1 MSKNLL
7 LMLILGILLF
17 STTNAQTNQSLIKE
31 NAPNIFIDCGYC
43 DMNYIKEQI
52 PIVNYVRDRNDADVH
67 ILYTSQSTASGGKDY
82 ILYFIG
88 LNKFQTLND
97 TVKYQINQTDTDD
110 LSRGKMVN
118 ALKFGLVRYLVKYKA
133 SEYMKI
139 SYDLP
144 KQKEETPVDDWD
156 YWFVTASA
164 NSSFNGEQ
172 NYKYLYLNTSLAAN
186 RVTEDLK
193 LSFKVNSNYNENR
206 FIYDDGISK
215 QEILSASRN
224 QNFTAYMVK
233 AIDSQW
239 SWGAWLGGNSSTY
252 SNIEFSAYIA
262 PGIEYNIFPYAVSN
276 ERQFRIDYRLRHTF
290 TNYSEE
296 TIFFKKKDNLW
307 SHSLE
312 ASLTFI
318 KPWGSV
324 SLSSE
329 AGNYLH
335 DFKLYELSIDG
346 TLSLKLLKGLSVSFY
361 GGYSKINN
369 QLSLR
374 REGASLEEVLTQR
387 RQLET
392 SYSYWG
398 GFGVSFSFGSIYNN
412 IVNPRFGSINGG
424 GMTIM
429 ISN

>member
-1 MSKNLL
+1 MGRKLFLALL
-7 LMLILGILLF
+7 LGVIFF
-17 STTNAQTNQSLIKE
+17 STLKAQSNQSLIKE
-31 NAPNIFIDCGYC
+31 DAPRIFIDCGYC

-67 ILYTSQSTASGGKDY
+67 VLYTSQSTAAGGKDY

-88 LNKFQTLND
+88 QNKFQNVND
-97 TVKYQINQTDTDD
+97 TIKYQINQTDTDD
-110 LSRGKMVN
+110 LARGKMVN
-118 ALKFGLVRYLVKYKA
+118 ALKFGLVRYVARFKA
-133 SEYMKI
+133 SDYMKI
-139 SYDLP
+139 SFNMP
-144 KQKEETPVDDWD
+144 IQKEETPVDDWN
-156 YWFVTASA
+156 YWFFTASA
-164 NSSFNGEQ
+164 RSSFSGEQ
-172 NYKYLYLNTSLAAN
+172 NHKYLYLNTSLSAN

-193 LSFKVNSNYNENR
+193 LSFKVNSNYNENK
-206 FIYDDGISK
+206 FTFDDGVTK
-215 QEILSASRN
+215 QDILSASRN

-233 AIDSQW
+233 AINPQW
-239 SWGAWLGGNSSTY
+239 SWGAWVGGSSSTY
-252 SNIEFSAYIA
+252 SNIEFSTYIA
-262 PGIEYNIFPYAVSN
+262 PGIEYNIFPYSVSN
-276 ERQFRIDYRLRHTF
+276 EKQLRIDYRLRHTF

-312 ASLTFI
+312 ANLTLI

-324 SLSSE
+324 SIGSE

-335 DFKLYELSIDG
+335 DFNLYELSIDG
-346 TLSLKLLKGLSVSFY
+346 SLSLKLLKGLSVSLY

-392 SYSYWG
+392 SYNYWG
-398 GFGVSFSFGSIYNN
+398 GFGISFSFGSIYNN
-412 IVNPRFGSINGG
+412 IVNPRFGSINGS